1 MEGALC
7 ELTGAEAALVV
18 NNCAAAVM
26 LVLTALAHGRGVVV
40 SRGEQIEI
48 GFSVVRDTFLFTNRR
63 LILVDIQGLTG
74 KKTEYLS
81 IPFSKI
87 TKFSIETLGNFDLDA
102 ELKIWVGSDPTPIT
116 KQFNKKVNIYQLQ
129 QVLAQCTL

>member
-1 MEGALC
+1 MGLIGMI
-7 ELTGAEAALVV
+7 TGNA
-18 NNCAAAVM
+18 
-26 LVLTALAHGRGVVV
+26 GVVDASKLTETYQQLLV
-40 SRGEQIEI
+40 EGEQIEI

-87 TKFSIETLGNFDLDA
+87 TKFSIETSGNFDLDA